1 MLEHLVLLYLI
12 IINAAALLLMLAD
25 KLKAKRRGWRIPE
38 ATLMGIAAIGGSIGA
53 LIGMYLFRHKT
64 RRLKF
69 TLGLPLILFIQVLL
83 AIWFAA

>member
-1 MLEHLVLLYLI
+1 MLERLVLLYLI

-38 ATLMGIAAIGGSIGA
+38 ATLMGVAAAGGSIGA
-53 LIGMYLFRHKT
+53 LVGMYLLRHKT
-64 RRLKF
+64 RHLKF
-69 TLGLPLILFIQVLL
+69 ALGLPLILFIQVLL